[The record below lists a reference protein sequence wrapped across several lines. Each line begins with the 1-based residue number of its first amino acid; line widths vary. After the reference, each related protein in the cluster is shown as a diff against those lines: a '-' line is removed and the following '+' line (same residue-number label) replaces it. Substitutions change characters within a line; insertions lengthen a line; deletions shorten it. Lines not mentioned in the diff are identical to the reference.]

1 MFPITYFSNSSA
13 ILGQPHLTQQ
23 LLHLSRLDN
32 YQRKNEESISE
43 GDHETNIIQKKAN
56 LFDLLKLRRSNS
68 QKEVCSVCLEEFKGR
83 RSVMN
88 LPCCH
93 RYHSDCLLTWLAS
106 NSHCYYCRTHVQT
119 WLLLLIRLYYA
130 MFHFKCIIL
139 ILLCSYWVRFIIYM
153 LENNMNCLVKYYTW
167 CFFLVCICKHVMLH
181 FPPFLGI
188 IRINV

>member
-43 GDHETNIIQKKAN
+43 GDHETNIIQK
-56 LFDLLKLRRSNS
+56 RRTFSTCWS
-68 QKEVCSVCLEEFKGR
+68 YVEAIRRRKFVQSAWRSSKG